1 MTIDV
6 YKHFSLIQ
14 NADLICVDPNDRL
27 LIEFNYD
34 KTVFKANFLNF
45 EIALGLKGKFQIEN
59 CLLSLKVVIECLKV
73 CKIEV
78 KDDIIQN
85 TLRTINWKGRMEK
98 YKNPLDGQVVFD
110 GAHNP
115 QKMQSLIDSLIVY
128 FPNRKFEFIVGFKKG
143 KDVQEMLDIIIPH
156 ASKIYITEF
165 GYTQD
170 FFIESVKIG

>member
-78 KDDIIQN
+78 KDDKIP
-85 TLRTINWKGRMEK
+85 M
-98 YKNPLDGQVVFD
+98 VVT
-110 GAHNP
+110 G
-115 QKMQSLIDSLIVY
+115 SLYLLS
-128 FPNRKFEFIVGFKKG
+128 
-143 KDVQEMLDIIIPH
+143 M
-156 ASKIYITEF
+156 IYSIH
-165 GYTQD
+165 Q
-170 FFIESVKIG
+170 I